1 MKLSAISFF
10 MFALIYSSSAFA
22 ISNEKLVNKCLD
34 VGKTKVA
41 RRAEAWG
48 CKVDLNQIEVQDIDN
63 RWYNPSKYVWYQVIG
78 ECNGYDRVSA
88 LVQYYNGKCFQ

>member
-10 MFALIYSSSAFA
+10 MFYVLIFSSSAFA
-22 ISNEKLVNKCLD
+22 ISNEELANKCLD

-41 RRAEAWG
+41 AQAEAYG

-63 RWYNPSKYVWYQVIG
+63 RWYNPSKYVWYQVTG
-78 ECNGYDRVSA
+78 ECNGYDRVVK
-88 LVQYYNGKCFQ
+88 LVQYYNGKCI